1 MIILLA
7 TDGKYARGNDFPIFS
22 IPLKMEG
29 ATSQSLEDFQWWA
42 YSSDFKKWLDKNPKE
57 WVADSE
63 EVPNYGDISE
73 IIRESLGG
81 SGYSMQKALREAN
94 ESQSEGR
101 VSKFGDFITDA
112 VFENAAE
119 NKANEEK
126 VVKFH
131 FAYNKL
137 DADGKLDKEYIVKS
151 QTPGKPKAVF
161 LCLEDQESGANL
173 IETLD
178 AYKMMP
184 LETDNKNSKF
194 RLFEISDRK
203 LGGKVGDDSTGPSLA
218 KDALNN
224 GIKIATYAV
233 AGTAIFAGAKYLGG
247 AFALRRGWKAIK
259 FLRTGKEAAGAAK
272 SASMLTKAGKGIKGI
287 WGAINPMKAV
297 SFWGKMGKAGIE
309 GARLQKALG
318 NMEKAGTVAKAA
330 GMVKGFV
337 TGAKAVGGAA
347 KAAELTNPVGW
358 ALLAINAVGS
368 TWNWFSGN
376 QAPRFGNVDGF
387 AKGSFNPKTI
397 KMGVPITVCWSQPSG
412 GWGVA
417 VSFLF
422 NNETRTT
429 MELVKVA
436 DTGSKSIFILNQI
449 NSKEVQ
455 KQIAQYDLT
464 LISFD
469 NSDVVERG
477 FFDNDDLDFKILSVE
492 KDLNALFNYQ
502 GSCDWELFESEFDNS
517 SGTLLISDPNAPEEY
532 EFHFGDSEDNII
544 NVVGKK
550 VTTEELSKY
559 SSDDLNRI
567 FGVTVSKETESK
579 IKTSEQ
585 KTSQF
590 VDGKDA
596 AEKTEVNDSL
606 KSPDFSDL
614 LESQVITKFSDF
626 KNQGYYVLEDDKNIQ
641 AKTVSG
647 NSAEGSG
654 DADAKGSEM
663 IDLSSKQKS
672 GPAEI
677 AVYIVTERDY
687 ADPKLRGKYET
698 GDFTNFLL
706 DSSDW
711 KAKNGASIEIDP
723 NTDEILEDSKRGLY
737 TYVEKEE
744 ESKPIIKD
752 KVQDLDDEDSKDNDK
767 EKETDTV
774 EDDYY
779 IKTNNNDV
787 DIKSKKNSTVVRD
800 NQLAGGINLFDTIL
814 TPRDKEALKIENWK
828 TITFAKEIFDGRGDA
843 IEVKFKNK
851 YAPFGDKSRK
861 YRATDGEAFEL
872 AKRFVEQTKDR
883 IKYE

>member
-7 TDGKYARGNDFPIFS
+7 TDGKYARGNDFPMFT

-42 YSSDFKKWLDKNPKE
+42 YSSDFKKWLDKNPSE

-63 EVPNYGDISE
+63 EMPKYGDISE

-94 ESQSEGR
+94 EYPVEGR
-101 VSKFGDFITDA
+101 VSKFGDFISDA
-112 VFENAAE
+112 VFEENTNDKAE
-119 NKANEEK
+119 EEK
-126 VVKFH
+126 TVKFH

-137 DADGKLDKEYIVKS
+137 DAEGKLDNEFLVKN

-184 LETDNKNSKF
+184 LEIENKNSKF
-194 RLFEISDRK
+194 RLFDISDRK
-203 LGGKVGDDSTGPSLA
+203 LMGKVGDDSTGPGLA
-218 KDALNN
+218 QDALNN

-259 FLRTGKEAAGAAK
+259 FLRTGKDAVK
-272 SASMLTKAGKGIKGI
+272 SASLLTKAGKGIKGI

-318 NMEKAGTVAKAA
+318 NMEKAGIVAKSF
-330 GMVKGFV
+330 GMIKGFI
-337 TGAKAVGGAA
+337 TGAKAVGGLA
-347 KAAELTNPVGW
+347 KAAEWTNPVGW
-358 ALLAINAVGS
+358 ALLAIDAVGS

-376 QAPRFGNVDGF
+376 QAPRFGNVEDF
-387 AKGSFNPKTI
+387 AKGSFDPKEI
-397 KMGVPITVCWSQPSG
+397 KIGVPITICWSQPAG
-412 GWGVA
+412 GWGMA

-422 NNETRTT
+422 SNETRTT

-436 DTGSKSIFILNQI
+436 EAEGKSIFILSQI

-455 KQIAQYDLT
+455 KQIAKYDLT
-464 LISFD
+464 LVSFD
-469 NSDVVERG
+469 NSDVIERG
-477 FFDNDDLDFKILSVE
+477 FFDNEDLDFQMLSVE

-502 GSCDWELFESEFDNS
+502 GSCDWELFESEFDSS
-517 SGTLLISDPNAPEEY
+517 SGTLLVSDPNAPEEY
-532 EFHFGDSEDNII
+532 EFHFSDSEDNII

-567 FGVTVSKETESK
+567 FGVTMSKETESK
-579 IKTSEQ
+579 IKTGEQ
-585 KTSQF
+585 KS
-590 VDGKDA
+590 VEDKVE

-606 KSPDFSDL
+606 NTSHFSDL

-626 KNQGYYVLEDDKNIQ
+626 KKQGYSVLEDAQ
-641 AKTVSG
+641 TKTVSG
-647 NSAEGSG
+647 NSVEGSE
-654 DADAKGSEM
+654 DIDSKGSQM
-663 IDLSSKQKS
+663 IDLTSKQKS

-687 ADPKLRGKYET
+687 ADPSLRGKYET

-706 DSSDW
+706 DPTDW

-723 NTDEILEDSKRGLY
+723 NTDEILEESKRGLY
-737 TYVEKEE
+737 TYVEKKEE
-744 ESKPIIKD
+744 VKPVIKD
-752 KVQDLDDEDSKDNDK
+752 EVQDADDTKVKDEDK
-767 EKETDTV
+767 EKEPETKK
-774 EDDYY
+774 DDYY
-779 IKTNNNDV
+779 IKTNADDI
-787 DIKSKKNSTVVRD
+787 DIKNRKNSTVVRD
-800 NQLAGGINLFDTIL
+800 TQLSGGVNLFDTIL

-828 TITFAKEIFDGRGDA
+828 TITFAKEVFDSRGDA
-843 IEVKFKNK
+843 TQVKFKNK

-861 YRATDGEAFEL
+861 YSATDGEAFEL